1 MKSLKTLLVSA
12 SVLTALTTTVAMADE
27 QDNTEAKSVQSQSEV
42 RESELHNNDVSESS
56 EAITDTVGQS
66 ETNNTQGI
74 QNVSESN
81 SGQSGDIANNR
92 EQPQPQVET
101 TANQVGTVDRIEYQ
115 TEKQNK
121 VTTYE
126 NIKGK
131 VEFHVEDGTAKEN
144 DVTQINL
151 PEQLKLRNANT
162 EVINLKNYIGIHF
175 ADALLYG
182 NSNKIEVKYNKNVE
196 NLIGIKGGFE
206 FLVNLNTSKV
216 TEKGKL
222 DLVTTVNK
230 NTVVDIHSV
239 DYVGV
244 GYPKKDAEFVKNSW
258 QSEDGNIWTEIRI
271 KQGKGGFSNQ
281 VITDTIAEHS
291 RDNAT
296 YNYKTM
302 KVTVGNW
309 TWTDKYG
316 WQLWD
321 EQDITNQIKFSKKN
335 DYTFTMILPQEANNK
350 GVRVTYLSDYISKVD
365 KDETVD
371 NAAELFQGENKV
383 TEYISYAYMFNLS
396 GWITGNTKPI
406 PIVPVEPNKPEE
418 PKPNEP
424 IKQTKTRKDKPNK
437 QGNTQDKHQIIK
449 HNKRNTVFNVSYAK
463 TTFSNNAKND
473 DKSVNY
479 QAKLPETGSN
489 NSVVWQLLGVALV
502 SSVATSLVLRKKE
515 K

>member
-1 MKSLKTLLVSA
+1 MKATTKTLLASAALLASLSA
-12 SVLTALTTTVAMADE
+12 SSVFADE
-27 QDNTEAKSVQSQSEV
+27 IKEINENINSNQENINQ
-42 RESELHNNDVSESS
+42 ESELHNNTVSESS
-56 EAITDTVGQS
+56 EAITSTSKQS
-66 ETNNTQGI
+66 EANSIQDTQ
-74 QNVSESN
+74 NALESN
-81 SGQSGDIANNR
+81 SRQSSATVNNQ
-92 EQPQPQVET
+92 EQPQTEIAT
-101 TANQVGTVDRIEYQ
+101 NQVGTIDKVEYQ
-115 TEKQNK
+115 TEKPNEI
-121 VTTYE
+121 TTYE

-131 VEFHVEDGTAKEN
+131 IEFHVKDGTAKEN
-144 DVTQINL
+144 DVTKINL
-151 PEQLKLRNANT
+151 PEQLKLRNVNT
-162 EVINLKNYIGIHF
+162 ETINLKNDTGIHF

-182 NSNKIEVKYNKNVE
+182 NSNTIEVKYNKNVE
-196 NLIGIKGGFE
+196 NLVGIKGGFE
-206 FLVNLNTSKV
+206 FLANLNTSKV
-216 TEKGKL
+216 TQKGKL

-230 NTVVDIHSV
+230 NTVIDIRSV

-302 KVTVGNW
+302 KVTIGNW
-309 TWTDKYG
+309 VWTDKYG

-321 EQDITNQIKFSKKN
+321 ERDITNQIKFSKKN
-335 DYTFTMILPQEANNK
+335 DYTFTMILPEIANNK

-371 NAAELFQGENKV
+371 NKAELYQGENKV
-383 TEYISYAYMFNLS
+383 TEYVSYATMFSLS
-396 GWITGNTKPI
+396 GWITGNTKTI
-406 PIVPVEPNKPEE
+406 PIVPVEPNKSEE

-424 IKQTKTRKDKPNK
+424 IKQTKTRKDKQNK
-437 QGNTQDKHQIIK
+437 PRNSQDKHQVVK
-449 HNKRNTVFNVSYAK
+449 HNKRNTVLNVNHAK
-463 TTFSNNAKND
+463 ATFSNNTENN

-479 QAKLPETGSN
+479 QAKLPETSSN
-489 NSVVWQLLGVALV
+489 NPAVWQLLGVALV
-502 SSVATSLVLRKKE
+502 SSLATSLVLKRKE

>member
-1 MKSLKTLLVSA
+1 MKLSKTLLVSA

-42 RESELHNNDVSESS
+42 RESELHNNAVSESS
-56 EAITDTVGQS
+56 GAITDTVGQP

-81 SGQSGDIANNR
+81 SGQSGDIANNQ
-92 EQPQPQVET
+92 EQPQPQAGA

-162 EVINLKNYIGIHF
+162 EVINLKNDTGIHF

-182 NSNKIEVKYNKNVE
+182 NSNTIEVKYNKNVE
-196 NLIGIKGGFE
+196 SLVGIKGGFE
-206 FLVNLNTSKV
+206 FLANLNTSKV
-216 TEKGKL
+216 TKKGKL

-230 NTVVDIHSV
+230 NTVVDIRSV

-258 QSEDGNIWTEIRI
+258 QSEDGNIWVEIRI

-335 DYTFTMILPQEANNK
+335 DYTCTMILPQDANNK

-383 TEYISYAYMFNLS
+383 TEYVSYATMFSLS

-406 PIVPVEPNKPEE
+406 PIVPVEPNKPKE

-424 IKQTKTRKDKPNK
+424 IKQTKTGKDKPNK
-437 QGNTQDKHQIIK
+437 SGNTQDKHQTVK

-463 TTFSNNAKND
+463 TTFSNNIENND
-473 DKSVNY
+473 KPINY

>member
-1 MKSLKTLLVSA
+1 MKTTTKTLLASAALLASLSA
-12 SVLTALTTTVAMADE
+12 SSVFADE
-27 QDNTEAKSVQSQSEV
+27 VKEINENVNSNQESTKQ
-42 RESELHNNDVSESS
+42 ESESPNGVVSEPLGGATSVAEQPEVNS
-56 EAITDTVGQS
+56 TQDTR
-66 ETNNTQGI
+66 NA
-74 QNVSESN
+74 SESN
-81 SGQSGDIANNR
+81 SEQYSAITNN
-92 EQPQPQVET
+92 QQQPQVT
-101 TANQVGTVDRIEYQ
+101 SNQVGTVDKVEYQ
-115 TEKQNK
+115 TEKPNEI
-121 VTTYE
+121 TTYE

-151 PEQLKLRNANT
+151 PEQLKLRNLNT
-162 EVINLKNYIGIHF
+162 EIINLKNDTGIHF

-182 NSNKIEVKYNKNVE
+182 SSNKIEVKYNKNVE
-196 NLIGIKGGFE
+196 GLVGIKGGFE
-206 FLVNLNTSKV
+206 FLANLNTSKV

-230 NTVVDIHSV
+230 NAVVDIRSV

-271 KQGKGGFSNQ
+271 KQGKGNFSNQ

-302 KVTVGNW
+302 KVTIGNW
-309 TWTDKYG
+309 VWTDNYG

-335 DYTFTMILPQEANNK
+335 DYTFTMILPEVANNK
-350 GVRVTYLSDYISKVD
+350 GVRVTYLSNYVSKVD

-371 NAAELFQGENKV
+371 NKAELYQGENKV
-383 TEYISYAYMFNLS
+383 TEYISYATMFSLS

-418 PKPNEP
+418 SKPNEP
-424 IKQTKTRKDKPNK
+424 IEQTKTRKDKPNK
-437 QGNTQDKHQIIK
+437 SGNPQDKYRTIK
-449 HNKRNTVFNVSYAK
+449 HDKRNTILNVNYAK
-463 TTFSNNAKND
+463 ATFSNDIKNN

-502 SSVATSLVLRKKE
+502 SSLSASLVLKRKE

>member
-1 MKSLKTLLVSA
+1 MKTTTKTLLASAALLASLSA
-12 SVLTALTTTVAMADE
+12 SSVFADE
-27 QDNTEAKSVQSQSEV
+27 IKEINENVNSNQGNTKQ
-42 RESELHNNDVSESS
+42 ESELPNNAISEPSEGVTSITEQPGTNSTQDV
-56 EAITDTVGQS
+56 QS
-66 ETNNTQGI
+66 
-74 QNVSESN
+74 VSESN
-81 SGQSGDIANNR
+81 SGQSGVITNNQ
-92 EQPQPQVET
+92 EQPQAEV
-101 TANQVGTVDRIEYQ
+101 TANQVGTVDKIEYH
-115 TEKQNK
+115 TEKPNE

-131 VEFHVEDGTAKEN
+131 VEFHVEDGTAKED
-144 DVTQINL
+144 DVTRINL
-151 PEQLKLRNANT
+151 PEQLKLRNSNT
-162 EVINLKNYIGIHF
+162 EVINLKNDTGIHF

-182 NSNKIEVKYNKNVE
+182 NSNTIEVKYNKNVE
-196 NLIGIKGGFE
+196 GLVGIKGGFE
-206 FLVNLNTSKV
+206 FLANLNTSRV

-230 NTVVDIHSV
+230 NTVVDIRSV

-302 KVTVGNW
+302 KVTIGNW
-309 TWTDKYG
+309 VWTDNYG

-321 EQDITNQIKFSKKN
+321 EQDITNKVKFSKKN

-350 GVRVTYLSDYISKVD
+350 GVRVTYLSDYVSKVD

-371 NAAELFQGENKV
+371 NKAELYQGENKV
-383 TEYISYAYMFNLS
+383 TEYISYAIMFSLS

-406 PIVPVEPNKPEE
+406 PIVPVEPNKPKE

-424 IKQTKTRKDKPNK
+424 IERTKTRKDKPNK
-437 QGNTQDKHQIIK
+437 SRNPQDKYQIVK
-449 HNKRNTVFNVSYAK
+449 HNKRNTVLNVSYAK
-463 TTFSNNAKND
+463 ATFSNNTKNN
-473 DKSVNY
+473 DKPMNY
-479 QAKLPETGSN
+479 QAKLPETSSN
-489 NSVVWQLLGVALV
+489 NSAVWQLLGVALL
-502 SSVATSLVLRKKE
+502 SGLATSLMLKKKE

>member
-1 MKSLKTLLVSA
+1 MKTTTKTLLASAALLASLSA
-12 SVLTALTTTVAMADE
+12 SSVFADE
-27 QDNTEAKSVQSQSEV
+27 IKEINQQENTNQT
-42 RESELHNNDVSESS
+42 SELPNNTVSESS
-56 EAITDTVGQS
+56 EAITDTAKQPEANS
-66 ETNNTQGI
+66 TQDVR
-74 QNVSESN
+74 NASESE
-81 SGQSGDIANNR
+81 SGQSNTISNNQ
-92 EQPQPQVET
+92 EQPQAEN
-101 TANQVGTVDRIEYQ
+101 TANQVGTVDKIEYQ
-115 TEKQNK
+115 TEKPNEI
-121 VTTYE
+121 TTYE

-144 DVTQINL
+144 DVTKINL

-162 EVINLKNYIGIHF
+162 ETINLKNDTGIHF

-182 NSNKIEVKYNKNVE
+182 NSNTIEVRYNKNVE

-206 FLVNLNTSKV
+206 FLANLNTSKV
-216 TEKGKL
+216 SEKGKL

-230 NTVVDIHSV
+230 NTVIDIRSV

-302 KVTVGNW
+302 KVTIGNW
-309 TWTDKYG
+309 VWTDKYG

-321 EQDITNQIKFSKKN
+321 ERDITNQIKFSKKN
-335 DYTFTMILPQEANNK
+335 DYTFTMILPQDANNK

-383 TEYISYAYMFNLS
+383 TEYVSYATMFSLS

-437 QGNTQDKHQIIK
+437 SGNTQDKHQIVK
-449 HNKRNTVFNVSYAK
+449 CNKRNTVLNVNYAK
-463 TTFSNNAKND
+463 ATFSNDIENND
-473 DKSVNY
+473 KPVNY

-489 NSVVWQLLGVALV
+489 NSVVWQLLCVALV
-502 SSVATSLVLRKKE
+502 SSLATSLVLKKKE

>member
-1 MKSLKTLLVSA
+1 MKITTKALLASAAMLASLSA
-12 SVLTALTTTVAMADE
+12 SSVFADE
-27 QDNTEAKSVQSQSEV
+27 IKEMNENVNSNQ
-42 RESELHNNDVSESS
+42 ESELHNNAVSEPL
-56 EAITDTVGQS
+56 EAATSVAKQPEVNSTQDIQS
-66 ETNNTQGI
+66 ASGD
-74 QNVSESN
+74 N
-81 SGQSGDIANNR
+81 SGQSNAIANNQ
-92 EQPQPQVET
+92 EQSQAEAVV
-101 TANQVGTVDRIEYQ
+101 NQIGTVDKIEYH
-115 TEKQNK
+115 TEKPNE

-144 DVTQINL
+144 DVTKINL
-151 PEQLKLRNANT
+151 PEQLRLRNSNT
-162 EVINLKNYIGIHF
+162 EVINLNNDTGIHF

-182 NSNKIEVKYNKNVE
+182 NSNTIEVKYNKNVE
-196 NLIGIKGGFE
+196 SLVGIKGGFE
-206 FLVNLNTSKV
+206 FLANLNTSKV

-230 NTVVDIHSV
+230 NTVVDIRSV

-271 KQGKGGFSNQ
+271 KQGKGGFGNQ

-302 KVTVGNW
+302 KVTIGNW
-309 TWTDKYG
+309 VWTDKYG

-321 EQDITNQIKFSKKN
+321 EQDITNQVKYSKKN
-335 DYTFTMILPQEANNK
+335 DYTFTMILPGIANSK
-350 GVRVTYLSDYISKVD
+350 GVRVTYLSDYVSKVD

-371 NAAELFQGENKV
+371 NKAELYQGENKV
-383 TEYISYAYMFNLS
+383 TEYISYATMFSLS
-396 GWITGNTKPI
+396 GWITGNTKPVQ
-406 PIVPVEPNKPEE
+406 IVPVEPNKPEE

-424 IKQTKTRKDKPNK
+424 IEQTKTRKNKPNK
-437 QGNTQDKHQIIK
+437 PGDSQDKYQIVK
-449 HNKRNTVFNVSYAK
+449 HDKRNTVLNVNYAK
-463 TTFSNNAKND
+463 TTFSNDIKNN
-473 DKSVNY
+473 DKSINY

-489 NSVVWQLLGVALV
+489 NLIIWQLLGVALV
-502 SSVATSLVLRKKE
+502 SSLATSLVMKKKE